1 MRQLLLPLL
10 IATAGLS
17 ACAAMPVGNP
27 KVPEP
32 AQRVEL
38 DRYLGTW
45 REFARYENRFERDCV
60 NVTATYGQRPDGK
73 LSVLNACERGG
84 KSTVAKGVARLTGD
98 DKGAKLE
105 VSFFGPFYADY
116 WVLDRAPDYSWSI
129 VGEPSGRYLWILTR
143 QARPDAQTREDLVAR
158 VKALGYDTSLLHFTA
173 QP

>member
-10 IATAGLS
+10 IATAKLS
-17 ACAAMPVGNP
+17 AYAAMPVGNP
-27 KVPEP
+27 KVPAP

-98 DKGAKLE
+98 DKGAKL
-105 VSFFGPFYADY
+105 
-116 WVLDRAPDYSWSI
+116 
-129 VGEPSGRYLWILTR
+129 
-143 QARPDAQTREDLVAR
+143 
-158 VKALGYDTSLLHFTA
+158 
-173 QP
+173 